1 MKLYHECIVELEK
14 LLDNCG
20 IRRID
25 ADTRTIPWEDA
36 GRNQLIF
43 RQDMA
48 YELGGDTLPAV
59 SGMLLTDSTECVPAD
74 EIRLCGNDLPHIT
87 ADTPYARIALVRVK
101 SDALGDADTL
111 YQMVRKIEYTRY
123 HLNPRGFMMRISALN
138 QREAVRIDKNALQ
151 DGLDFASVGELFLK
165 AYHKHPEVEAVKL
178 IFITEP
184 DFPYKEL
191 SVLMQKAEN
200 MTKTLD
206 HLLKKVDMDCNAC
219 HLKDICAEVEELY
232 QRERTEK

>member
-1 MKLYHECIVELEK
+1 MKLYNECIAELEK
-14 LLDNCG
+14 MLGGCE

-25 ADTRTIPWEDA
+25 AETRTVPWEDA

-59 SGMLLTDSTECVPAD
+59 SGMLLSDSSECVAAD
-74 EIRLCGNDLPHIT
+74 EIWLCGNDLPHIT
-87 ADTPYARIALVRVK
+87 EDTPYARIALVRVK
-101 SDALGDADTL
+101 GEPLGDADAQ
-111 YQMVRKIEYTRY
+111 YQMIRKIEYTRY
-123 HLNPRGFMMRISALN
+123 HINPRGFMMRISALN
-138 QREAVRIDKNALQ
+138 QREAVRIDKRAIQ
-151 DGLDFASVGELFLK
+151 EGLDFTSVGKLFLD
-165 AYHKHPEVEAVKL
+165 AYHKYPEVEAVKL

-184 DFPYKEL
+184 RFSYDGL
-191 SVLMQKAEN
+191 STLMQKAEN
-200 MTKTLD
+200 ITKTLD

-232 QRERTEK
+232 QNEKAQ